1 MSEPGCIRG
10 CTLRDGRH
18 LAACADYGRAEAHE
32 QAAAYLPAKDRAE
45 YVPTCAGCVPVGSR
59 DGAMICDRC
68 YRAAERVIEDLPDLI
83 AHLRSIADPTKAV
96 VYDRIMVS
104 SSRPDIPAPVAADLL
119 DSSNDLMRTLRE
131 WALFV
136 QFPGQGWHAAG
147 LEAGI
152 DAADAFDD
160 ANGCARVV
168 LGALPAIA
176 NSTEVRALCE
186 ALLTRHNLKQPVPWW
201 SAVDALTRWPLDD
214 RVRWANTECPNCTC
228 KTVRVFP
235 PRRAG
240 MPARF
245 DCTTCTFSKTDRDDD
260 GLWAEAFAEVVP
272 PMPAPDDDPDES
284 ESSTDDE

>member
-1 MSEPGCIRG
+1 MIDEPGCIRG
-10 CTLRDGRH
+10 CAQRDGRH
-18 LAACADYGRAEAHE
+18 LAACDDYGRAAAH
-32 QAAAYLPAKDRAE
+32 AADAVYIAGKDRTA
-45 YVPTCAGCVPVGSR
+45 YVPTCAGCVPVATR
-59 DGAMICDRC
+59 EGAVLCEAC
-68 YRAAERVIEDLPDLI
+68 YRSTKRHIEDLPDLI

-96 VYDRIMVS
+96 VYDRVMVS

-160 ANGCARVV
+160 ANGCAQVILDAFDVITAGPDARS
-168 LGALPAIA
+168 LGDA
-176 NSTEVRALCE
+176 V
-186 ALLTRHNLKQPVPWW
+186 LTRHNLKKPVPWW

-272 PMPAPDDDPDES
+272 PIPDER
-284 ESSTDDE
+284 TNDNGNNR